1 MTLEEYRDN
10 FELLV
15 KQHMADI
22 EQRDSL
28 YSSLKR
34 HANTDSFSV
43 VYSAVK
49 RIFNDKSG
57 SSTLKSAKLDSL
69 AFNTALYRLA
79 LHEIESLK
87 YDLSER
93 ND

>member
-1 MTLEEYRDN
+1 MTFEEFRDN

-15 KQHMADI
+15 KQHMTNI

-28 YSSLKR
+28 YSSLKS
-34 HANTDSFSV
+34 HAQTDAFSC
-43 VYSAVK
+43 VYSAIK
-49 RIFNDKSG
+49 RIFNDKNG
-57 SSTLKSAKLDSL
+57 NATLRNAKLDSL

-79 LHEIESLK
+79 LHEIEQLK